1 MTSTPGDNAVAALH
15 RVTSHLAGSEER
27 PGQDDMA
34 RAIADALAKRRHI
47 IAQAGTGTG
56 KSLAYLVPAILS
68 SKKIVVATATKALQ
82 DQLDRQDLPQ
92 LAEHLDVDFTWAVVK
107 GRNNYVCLQRLEELQ
122 KTDDQFDFDELSER
136 SKREV
141 VDIIAWSKETST
153 GDMEELTHVPLDRT
167 RLAVTIQSDEC
178 PGATKCPIGES
189 CFAERARA
197 AASSADVIV
206 VNLHLYGLHIA
217 GGGGLLPEH
226 DIVIFDEVHQLE
238 STMSDTVG
246 AQLNPSTFASLAAV
260 VRRVLTGDTANPLL
274 DASDKLSVALSAHVG
289 KRLPSPLP
297 DFVALPL
304 NQARQA
310 LNDILNAL
318 RNITADDLDTT
329 QRRQRA
335 QSQCTRLSDQID
347 VALGMVDNYVAYV
360 QGSTERPSLRISP
373 LSVGHVLDT
382 AVWQDHL
389 AILTSATVPLTL
401 PSRVGLPIERTDE
414 ISVSSPFDFERN
426 ARLYCSPEFPDR
438 NSSEFENFVHDEL
451 EALITAAGG
460 RTLALFTSNNAMKAA
475 TTALRSRVPFPILSP
490 SEHTR
495 SQIIKLF
502 LQDEA
507 SCIFASQS
515 FFQGVDLP
523 GRTLSLVVLDKLPFP
538 RPDDPLL
545 EARREAVGR
554 QDSFSLIDLPMAAT
568 SLAQAAGRLIRS
580 TTDMGVVAV
589 LDRRLA
595 TMNYR
600 SKLLGVM
607 PPMARTRNRAE
618 VEDFLRHIT
627 RPADTPSRKSSK

>member
-1 MTSTPGDNAVAALH
+1 MTPNAGDQAVAALH
-15 RVTSHLAGSEER
+15 RVTANLAGSEER
-27 PGQDDMA
+27 PGQDDMT
-34 RAIADALAKRRHI
+34 RAIADALAQRRHI

-68 SKKIVVATATKALQ
+68 SKKTVVATATKALQ

-92 LAEHLDVDFTWAVVK
+92 LAQYLGVDFTWAVVK
-107 GRNNYVCLQRLEELQ
+107 GRNNYVCLQRLDELQ
-122 KTDDQFDFDELSER
+122 KTDGQFDFDELSER

-141 VDIIAWSKETST
+141 ANVIAWSKQTST
-153 GDMEELTHVPLDRT
+153 GDIEELPNVVLDRT

-178 PGATKCPIGES
+178 PGASKCPIGER
-189 CFAERARA
+189 CFAERAREA
-197 AASSADVIV
+197 AASADIIV

-260 VRRVLTGDTANPLL
+260 VRRVLTGATADDLL
-274 DASDKLSVALSAHVG
+274 NASDKLSVALSPHVG
-289 KRLPSPLP
+289 KRLSSPLP
-297 DFVALPL
+297 DFVVVPL
-304 NQARQA
+304 NQARLA
-310 LNDILNAL
+310 LNDLLNAL
-318 RNITADDLDTT
+318 RNITSDDLDTS

-335 QSQCTRLSDQID
+335 QSQCTRLADQID
-347 VALGMVDNYVAYV
+347 VALGMVDNYVAFV
-360 QGSTERPSLRISP
+360 EGSAERPSLRISP
-373 LSVGHVLDT
+373 LSVGHVLDL

-389 AILTSATVPLTL
+389 AILTSATVPMTL
-401 PSRVGLPIERTDE
+401 PSRVGLPVDRTDE
-414 ISVSSPFDFERN
+414 ISVNSPFDFERN

-438 NSSEFENFVHDEL
+438 NSSEFEDFVHNEL

-460 RTLALFTSNNAMKAA
+460 RTLALFTSNKAMQAA
-475 TTALRSRVPFPILSP
+475 TTALRARVPFPILSP
-490 SEHTR
+490 AENTR
-495 SQIIKLF
+495 TQMIKMF
-502 LQDEA
+502 LEDEA

-554 QDSFSLIDLPMAAT
+554 QDSFGLIDLPLAAT

-589 LDRRLA
+589 LDKRLA

-600 SKLLGVM
+600 SKLLAVI
-607 PPMARTRNRAE
+607 PPMTRTRNREE

-627 RPADTPSRKSSK
+627 R